1 MRAKDFLC
9 RDEAERRRLTDVGR
23 SLRPGMPAIIGL
35 FTIAGVSGV
44 ATYGWLPLLP
54 PVAAIVVYALTW
66 ARNQPRDRDPELGY
80 ALSFVFAELMLALSI
95 VIAPTRSADYLIVFA
110 LPLLPAAVLFPRRV
124 VIAATALAVGLS
136 LAVAFAVDWPEVSAI
151 PAVGYCAP
159 LVLFSL
165 AVTALAVR
173 DLEDD
178 TRRAAFF
185 DELTGALNRSALAP
199 RLAELAHNVALTGE
213 TVAVVVGDIDHFK
226 AVNDDHGHVTG
237 DDVLR
242 EVARRLSDVVSAFE
256 PVYRL
261 GGEEFLVLLPGVD
274 AGGAHAVAS
283 RMWKAVRDR
292 PAGAV
297 AITMSFGVAASVAGE
312 PFDFDAVF
320 SRADRALYAAKQAG
334 RDRVFVANA
343 AAAAPAAP
351 TPHLRAID
359 RSPAPAESTPAERAA
374 AGPPPDAGWTLGDE
388 ASPRRARPV
397 TEELEREHILDLN
410 RRLRVLFCFLGG
422 QAFVCIAFA
431 IPWYGWHPLIAPV
444 LAAVPFYL
452 LSRNAYRFRRPSRA
466 LTSAWALFQTSI
478 AIGFVSAHGAPMF
491 ALSLLVL
498 MVPGRCAVL
507 RAKAAAAGT
516 AYTAVLMTIVAFA
529 LDASQVLATPAI
541 LLFPLALLVEAG
553 WVGALVGGSAVGFRG
568 AGVVDELTGLLN
580 RSALQARLLEL
591 GAASASRPP
600 RVAILIADLDHF
612 KQVND
617 RSGHAAGDAVLR
629 EAASRIRG
637 CLRTFESAYRLGG
650 EEFLVLLP
658 DAEPAGARRVAD
670 RLRDAIGSEPCAGVA
685 MTISVG
691 VAVSPPGERFV
702 YDDMFHRADAALY
715 EAKRAGRDCVCVDDA
730 PIEPAGMAS
739 GDAA

>member
-1 MRAKDFLC
+1 MRVKDFLC
-9 RDEAERRRLTDVGR
+9 RDEAERRRLTDVGQ

-35 FTIAGVSGV
+35 FALAGVSGV
-44 ATYGWLPLLP
+44 ATYGLVPLLGP
-54 PVAAIVVYALTW
+54 TAAIVVYTLTW
-66 ARNQPRDRDPELGY
+66 ARNQPRHRDPELGY
-80 ALSFVFAELMLALSI
+80 ALSVVFAELMLALSI
-95 VIAPTRSADYLIVFA
+95 VISPTRHGDYLIVFA

-136 LAVAFAVDWPEVSAI
+136 VAVALVVDWPEVSAI

-159 LVLFSL
+159 LVLLSL

-237 DDVLR
+237 DAVLR
-242 EVARRLSDVVSAFE
+242 EVARRLSDLVSAFE

-274 AGGAHAVAS
+274 ADAAHAVAS

-292 PAGAV
+292 PVGAV

-320 SRADRALYAAKQAG
+320 SRADRTLYAAKQAG

-343 AAAAPAAP
+343 AAAAPAPP

-359 RSPAPAESTPAERAA
+359 HSPAPAESTPAERAA
-374 AGPPPDAGWTLGDE
+374 PAPDGGWTLGDE
-388 ASPRRARPV
+388 ASPRRPRPV

-431 IPWYGWHPLIAPV
+431 IPWYGWQPLIAPV

-452 LSRNAYRFRRPSRA
+452 LSRHAYRFRRPSRA

-478 AIGFVSAHGAPMF
+478 AIGFVCAHGAPMF

-516 AYTAVLMTIVAFA
+516 AYTALLMTIVAFA

-553 WVGALVGGSAVGFRG
+553 WVGAVVGGSAVGFRG

-658 DAEPAGARRVAD
+658 DAEPAGASRVAN
-670 RLRDAIGSEPCAGVA
+670 RLHDAIGSDPCAGVP
-685 MTISVG
+685 MTISIG
-691 VAVSPPGERFV
+691 VSVTAPGERFV

-715 EAKRAGRDCVCVDDA
+715 EAKRAGRDRVCVDGASTEA
-730 PIEPAGMAS
+730 PGLAT